1 MICKV
6 CGGPVAT
13 THTEEL
19 APEQIRRRHECRKC
33 GRLSVSLQLEMGS
46 IVRVPKE
53 IAVKI
58 LERAEE
64 DLKTLKPL
72 LYTSP

>member
-1 MICKV
+1 MTCKV
-6 CGGPVAT
+6 CGGPVST
-13 THTEEL
+13 LYTEEL
-19 APEQIRRRHECRKC
+19 APEQIRRRHVCRKC
-33 GRLSVSLQLEMGS
+33 GRSSISLQLEMGN

-53 IAVKI
+53 SAVKI